1 MVKLALFGQTYPSQL
16 QANPRALQGLEVVW
30 AGASLESLRT
40 DVPKLRPEV
49 LALDFVDLGKVPE
62 QLVPELLEAT
72 GARHALVSYRLTH
85 HAMLQAITSERIRFI
100 QGPLPLTLL
109 RTHVERALENTSR
122 VAPRPP
128 PRPPRFTAEQLG
140 RLMEIASSVK
150 CECPNQL
157 AQLVSGL
164 QAFEQ
169 YSKTCES
176 QNEKDQRIHALLYRQ
191 SAVAREALE
200 EGLVALLEHENIQ
213 L

>member
-16 QANPRALQGLEVVW
+16 RANPQALRDMQVVW
-30 AGASLESLRT
+30 AGASLESFRT
-40 DVPKLRPEV
+40 DVPKLKPEV

-85 HAMLQAITSERIRFI
+85 HATLQAITSERIRFI
-100 QGPLPLTLL
+100 QGPLPLNLL
-109 RTHVERALENTSR
+109 RTHVQRALENTSQ

-164 QAFEQ
+164 RAFED
-169 YSKTCES
+169 YSKSCEN

-191 SAVAREALE
+191 SAVAREVLE
-200 EGLVALLEHENIQ
+200 EVLVELLEHENIQ